1 MKPAGW
7 IAAIVGLAAAG
18 AIVWAVA
25 RAPAAKPP
33 PVATST
39 SATAGTEPQT
49 TALQATPQARAYS
62 ERKSF
67 ERQAKDFLRDAP
79 KLGAVARS
87 ERGRSLSSSI
97 DHYERAGQMSA
108 GEALMLRIALIRA
121 GGADDAE
128 TAARIAEMTERYRAA
143 TERREAVWEARQNS
157 DPRFQDYK
165 ARERA
170 VVAEVMALR
179 EIPGGLSRDE
189 YLRRRLELERV
200 RAYR

>member
-25 RAPAAKPP
+25 RAPVAKTLSVAA
-33 PVATST
+33 PVP
-39 SATAGTEPQT
+39 ATAGMESQRA
-49 TALQATPQARAYS
+49 ALQATPQARAYE
-62 ERKSF
+62 ERQTF
-67 ERQAKDFLRDAP
+67 ERQARDFLREAP

-87 ERGRSLSSSI
+87 EQARTLSASI
-97 DHYERAGQMSA
+97 DGYERIGQMSA

-121 GGADDAE
+121 GSADDAD
-128 TAARIAEMTERYRAA
+128 TATRIAEMTERYRTA
-143 TERREAVWEARQNS
+143 TERREAAWEARQNS

-165 ARERA
+165 LRERA

-189 YLRRRLELERV
+189 YLRRRLEQERV